1 VRGFSPALHAPARH
15 CCAFPPCA
23 WGHLRGAHGCAGKV
37 PDDADSKRLG
47 SLSPAGAHASA
58 RAPPPGRAAAPAQS
72 GRAARAR
79 RMVAAFGSG
88 VAFSLVSGM
97 ASGASP
103 LQGAFTTGV
112 FFALFQG
119 AFHKARAR
127 VAAAVSAMGL
137 WA

>member
-1 VRGFSPALHAPARH
+1 
-15 CCAFPPCA
+15 
-23 WGHLRGAHGCAGKV
+23 
-37 PDDADSKRLG
+37 
-47 SLSPAGAHASA
+47 
-58 RAPPPGRAAAPAQS
+58 
-72 GRAARAR
+72 
-79 RMVAAFGSG
+79 MVAAFGSG